1 MPYQGGYSVSKSAL
15 TAATAQLALELG
27 VSKIRVNS
35 AYMGWMWG
43 PPVENYLIDAAARQ
57 GTTVEALA
65 ATIAKSIPLGRIP
78 DDAECAKAALFL
90 VSDYAGAVTGAALD
104 VNGGEFLPR

>member
-1 MPYQGGYSVSKSAL
+1 MVGSRGFFAVVGV
-15 TAATAQLALELG
+15 ATLL
-27 VSKIRVNS
+27 SS
-35 AYMGWMWG
+35 
-43 PPVENYLIDAAARQ
+43 AAAEEQ

-65 ATIAKSIPLGRIP
+65 QGIARNIPLGRIP

-90 VSDYAGAVTGAALD
+90 VSDYARAVTGAALD